1 MIAVTVIVVGCLLLA
16 GGIAVLVAA
25 SSAPL
30 GYEDGQGFFEGIEPR
45 SPSILAT
52 GDGPLRGAMD
62 GTPEG
67 CEDGLES
74 FEDVEPWPQEGLEA
88 DEPVLSAHGASPH
101 AHGVQ

>member
-1 MIAVTVIVVGCLLLA
+1 MIALTVIVCGGLLLA

-45 SPSILAT
+45 APNILTTGESPF
-52 GDGPLRGAMD
+52 LRAMD

-74 FEDVEPWPQEGLEA
+74 FEDVEPWPQEGLEVE
-88 DEPVLSAHGASPH
+88 EPVLSAHGASPH